1 MREEE
6 GDEREILI
14 GKSDNARL
22 AKARSKVDD
31 DSIHHEGKFSD
42 YISKTK
48 NRMMRTVSTVSGGGG
63 SSSRSGGGGGISSRR
78 DSFNDKVTN
87 YINRAKIKI
96 RTTSNVVDK

>member
-42 YISKTK
+42 HISKTK

-63 SSSRSGGGGGISSRR
+63 SSSRSGDGRGISSRR